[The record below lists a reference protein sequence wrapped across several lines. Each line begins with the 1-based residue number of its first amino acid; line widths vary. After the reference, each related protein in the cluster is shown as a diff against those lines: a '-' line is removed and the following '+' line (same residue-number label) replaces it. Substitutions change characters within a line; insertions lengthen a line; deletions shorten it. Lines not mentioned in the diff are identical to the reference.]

1 MDGSKQKQQALLAV
15 QREFVSFRL
24 EKQMLMRVYELVVPP
39 LAVGSAEFAEDL
51 PQSET
56 PNVRQEQVL
65 IPLAKGA

>member
-1 MDGSKQKQQALLAV
+1 MDGSKQRQQALLAV

-24 EKQMLMRVYELVVPP
+24 EKQILMRVYDLVAPP
-39 LAVGSAEFAEDL
+39 LAVGSTEFAEDL

-65 IPLAKGA
+65 LPLAKGA